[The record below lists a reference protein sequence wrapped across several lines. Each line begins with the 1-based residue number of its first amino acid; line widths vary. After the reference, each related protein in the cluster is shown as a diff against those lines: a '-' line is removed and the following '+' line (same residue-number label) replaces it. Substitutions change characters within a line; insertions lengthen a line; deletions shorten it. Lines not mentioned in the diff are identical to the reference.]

1 MSARRPWAWP
11 LVPLY
16 AVALA
21 VKAALRRL
29 GILRTRKLGWPVVS
43 MGSLSAGGAG
53 KTPVVIALA
62 EMLKQRGWYVD
73 VLSRGYGREVGEQ
86 SHDRPAALD
95 EHRAPEVERVDLGV
109 EDAARRFG
117 DEPVLIA
124 QRAGVQVWVGTER
137 FRAGEM
143 AERAASAAL
152 EADSSATLRNDKKEM
167 LRKNR
172 QTAVHLLD
180 DGFQHRQL
188 ARAMD
193 IVLVTAADLEDAL
206 LPAGNLRESPSA
218 LCRADA
224 VVLREEEFKHIEP
237 QVLGLL
243 RERTL
248 VWRVRRKL
256 RFPAPLGVLSAG
268 KRPVAFCGI
277 ARPES
282 FWAMLAEAG
291 CGVVETIA
299 FGDHHK
305 YQATD
310 VQRLLGA
317 ARSCAATGF
326 VTTEKDWVK
335 LSGAMGDRL
344 NEVGPVCVAALEVKL
359 VDEAEVATALEA
371 RLG

>member
-1 MSARRPWAWP
+1 
-11 LVPLY
+11 VPVWVD
-16 AVALA
+16 AERF
-21 VKAALRRL
+21 AA
-29 GILRTRKLGWPVVS
+29 GT
-43 MGSLSAGGAG
+43 
-53 KTPVVIALA
+53 LA
-62 EMLKQRGWYVD
+62 EEL
-73 VLSRGYGREVGEQ
+73 
-86 SHDRPAALD
+86 
-95 EHRAPEVERVDLGV
+95 
-109 EDAARRFG
+109 
-117 DEPVLIA
+117 
-124 QRAGVQVWVGTER
+124 
-137 FRAGEM
+137 
-143 AERAASAAL
+143 ASSPQP
-152 EADSSATLRNDKKEM
+152 ADSSAALLNNKPSR
-167 LRKNR
+167 
-172 QTAVHLLD
+172 VHLLD

-188 ARAMD
+188 ARALD
-193 IVLVTAADLEDAL
+193 VVLVTAADLEDAL